1 MGNGMEQKTRFIQH
15 AFYTD
20 YDRPS
25 DYLVIVE
32 VVDDIPTGNAYIV
45 KVPVPFMQFPLNPY
59 FKN

>member
-1 MGNGMEQKTRFIQH
+1 MDTIMQSKIRFIQH

-25 DYLVIVE
+25 DYLVIIE
-32 VVDDIPTGNAYIV
+32 VIDDIPTGNVYVV
-45 KVPVPFMQFPLNPY
+45 KVPTPFMQFPLNPY

>member
-1 MGNGMEQKTRFIQH
+1 MSNESISKSRFIQH

-25 DYLVIVE
+25 DYLVIIE
-32 VVDDIPTGNAYIV
+32 VIDDVPVATYLV